1 MPAASPDS
9 PLEAGVRGS
18 AVMVFSAAVTRQRR
32 RDTVETAYIV
42 TDSAAAYQNVAR
54 ALPERVTPV
63 RLYESYLH
71 NFQINRRD

>member
-1 MPAASPDS
+1 M
-9 PLEAGVRGS
+9 
-18 AVMVFSAAVTRQRR
+18 
-32 RDTVETAYIV
+32 ETAYIV